1 MLKTVAVLAH
11 VDAGKTSFSERV
23 LFLTEAIR
31 TLGRVDHQDAFLD
44 DNPLEKQ
51 RGITI
56 FSGQARF
63 MLGGDTVQWLDTP
76 GHTDFTPETERAL
89 SVADS
94 VIVLLSAVEGV
105 QSHTETLWQLLAE
118 YRKPVAF
125 FLNKTDRDVADSDR
139 AIAQMKRMLSENVVD
154 ARSWQAGEMSDEL
167 KEALTE
173 RDETLLERYFS
184 TGYDEEKWADAFTT
198 LMQGRQVFPVFAG
211 SALTG
216 EGVDTFLK
224 RYARITATDYA
235 AHARE
240 RFRASVYRMRHDEQ
254 GAPICFCKVEAGEL
268 CVKDELRTPDG
279 SAKVNELRLYHG
291 TQARL
296 VERAVAG
303 ELVAIPWLDDVR
315 PGDTLG
321 ENAAHGGFR
330 TEPMLAV
337 DVLWD
342 RAAMPTFKMLPIL
355 RALEA
360 EDPSLCVQQQGDQL
374 SLHVMGP
381 IQLEVLQRILPE
393 RYGVSVS
400 FGPCRV
406 LYQETV
412 AAPVVGV
419 GHYEPLRHYAEVHLR
434 LCPGPRGS
442 GVTFRSACHVDE
454 LALNWQRL
462 IETHVFERVHK
473 GVLTG
478 SPLTDV
484 EIVLLSGRAHLKH
497 TEGGDFRQATYR
509 AIRNALMHGKPVLLE
524 PVCRFRIRVPAE
536 AFGRVSGELSR
547 LGATVDAPEYENDA
561 VSLTGLAVYAEF
573 MRFQQGFL
581 ALTHGR
587 GACECHMDHYAPCH
601 NESEVVAQLGYQPL
615 ADEPADSVFC
625 AKGAGYNVPWDE
637 VRAHAH
643 LPVEPDAPAQA

>member
-1 MLKTVAVLAH
+1 MYKTVAVLAH

-23 LFLTEAIR
+23 LYLTGAIR
-31 TLGRVDHQDAFLD
+31 MLGRVDHQDAFLD
-44 DNPLEKQ
+44 SNPLEKQ

-63 MLGGDTVQWLDTP
+63 PLDGDTIQWLDTP
-76 GHTDFTPETERAL
+76 GHTDFTPEAERAL

-125 FLNKTDRDVADSDR
+125 FLNKIDRDVADPDA
-139 AIAQMKRMLSENVVD
+139 AIAQLRRLFSADVLD
-154 ARSWQAGEMSDEL
+154 ARSWQAGAMSEEL

-173 RDETLLERYFS
+173 RDEALLERYFS
-184 TGYDEEKWADAFTT
+184 TGYDEAAWADALAA
-198 LMQGRQVFPVFAG
+198 LMRRRLAFPVFAG

-216 EGVDTFLK
+216 EGVEAFLK

-235 AHARE
+235 AHE
-240 RFRASVYRMRHDEQ
+240 SEPFRARAYRVRHDEQ
-254 GAPICFCKVEAGEL
+254 GAPICFCKVEAGAL
-268 CVKDELRTPDG
+268 RVKDELRTPDG
-279 SAKVNELRLYHG
+279 TAKVNELRLYHG

-296 VERAVAG
+296 VDRAVAG
-303 ELVAIPWLDDVR
+303 ELVAIPWLEGVR

-342 RAAMPTFKMLPIL
+342 HAALPTFRMLPIL
-355 RALEA
+355 RTLET
-360 EDPSLCVQQQGDQL
+360 EDPSLCVQQQGDRL
-374 SLHVMGP
+374 SLHVMGR
-381 IQLEVLQRILPE
+381 IQLEVLQKLLPE
-393 RYGVSVS
+393 RCGVSVS

-406 LYQETV
+406 LYQETI

-434 LCPGPRGS
+434 LCPGARGS
-442 GVTFRSACHVDE
+442 GVTFRSACHVDD

-462 IETHVFERVHK
+462 IETHVFERAHK

-478 SPLTDV
+478 APLTDV

-509 AIRNALMHGKPVLLE
+509 AIRNALMRGESVLLE
-524 PVCRFRIRVPAE
+524 PVCRFRVRVPRE

-547 LGATVDAPEYENDA
+547 IGASVDAPEYADEA
-561 VSLTGLAVYAEF
+561 VSLSGLAVYAAF
-573 MRFQQGFL
+573 MRFQEGFL

-587 GACECHMDHYAPCH
+587 GACECRMDHYEPCRDAG
-601 NESEVVAQLGYQPL
+601 EVIARSGYQPL

-643 LPVEPDAPAQA
+643 LPVEPDAP

>member
-1 MLKTVAVLAH
+1 MIKTVAVLAH

-23 LFLTEAIR
+23 LYLARAIR

-44 DNPLEKQ
+44 SDPLERQ

-63 MLGGDTVQWLDTP
+63 ALGEDTIQWLDTP

-89 SVADS
+89 SATDS
-94 VIVLLSAVEGV
+94 AVVLLSAVEGV

-125 FLNKTDRDVADSDR
+125 FLNKTDRETADPDGALAQLRRMFSADVLD
-139 AIAQMKRMLSENVVD
+139 M
-154 ARSWQAGEMSDEL
+154 RSWQAGEMSDEL
-167 KEALTE
+167 KEALAE
-173 RDETLLERYFS
+173 RDEALMERYFS
-184 TGYDEEKWADAFTT
+184 SGYDEDAWLDALTR
-198 LMQGRQVFPVFAG
+198 LMKERRAFPVFAG

-216 EGVDTFLK
+216 EGVEAFL
-224 RYARITATDYA
+224 RCYNRITATDYA
-235 AHARE
+235 ARE
-240 RFRASVYRMRHDEQ
+240 DAPFRATVYRVRHDEQ
-254 GAPICFCKVEAGEL
+254 GAPICFCKVEAGAL
-268 CVKDELRTPDG
+268 RVKDELQTPDG
-279 SAKVNELRLYHG
+279 AAKVNELRLYHG
-291 TQARL
+291 TQARS
-296 VERAVAG
+296 VERVAAG
-303 ELVAIPWLDDVR
+303 ELAAIPWLEGVR
-315 PGDTLG
+315 PGDRLG
-321 ENAAHGGFR
+321 ENAGHGGFH

-342 RAAMPTFKMLPIL
+342 RAALPAFKLLPIL

-360 EDPSLCVQQQGDQL
+360 EDPSLCVQQQGDRL

-381 IQLEVLQRILPE
+381 IQLEVLEKILPE
-393 RYGVSVS
+393 RYGVRVS

-419 GHYEPLRHYAEVHLR
+419 GHYEPLRHYAEAHLR
-434 LCPGPRGS
+434 LNPAPRGS
-442 GVTFRSACHVDE
+442 GVSFRSACHVDS

-462 IETHVFERVHK
+462 IETHVFERTHK

-509 AIRNALMHGKPVLLE
+509 AIRNGLMHGQSVLLE
-524 PVCRFRIRVPAE
+524 PVCRFRMRVPSE
-536 AFGRVSGELSR
+536 LFGRVSGELSR
-547 LGATVDAPEYENDA
+547 IGATLDAPEYAGDTA
-561 VSLTGLAVYAEF
+561 SLSGLAVYAEF
-573 MRFQQGFL
+573 MRFQEGFL

-587 GACECHMDHYAPCH
+587 GACACRMDHYEPCR
-601 NESEVVAQLGYQPL
+601 NTDEVIAQLGYQPL

-643 LPVEPDAPAQA
+643 LPVEPDEA